1 MSSGKESLNPQQG
14 ERAMQVTEIIHMADD
29 ALKKD
34 DDNRIYELIKRV
46 EDHQLQQGESRKYS
60 AVISKLRDMIEII
73 QDIKVEAWITM
84 LKESE

>member
-1 MSSGKESLNPQQG
+1 
-14 ERAMQVTEIIHMADD
+14 MQVTEIIHMADD

-46 EDHQLQQGESRKYS
+46 ENYQFREGESRKYS

-73 QDIKVEAWITM
+73 QDVKVEAWITM